1 MYLIT
6 KDIISQIR
14 GIDSSETMVYSTRL
28 YLTWRSM
35 SEPTLLHVVCDYAA
49 NGMEF
54 GEISTRLQL
63 HLDAPHGVRIH
74 PTSVPPLDTM
84 AVGFVTA
91 QYAFAPRNGKL
102 VIYGN
107 AAPRRDKNQAKKD
120 NSDNGIKYVRLDND
134 VEIINVYSEY
144 AFGFVKDH
152 IVEYRDID
160 CPNGGSQFRSRDFFP
175 ERVARLIN
183 GDRSVLTKKLDIKSI
198 PEIPNNLV
206 AWTDGFG
213 NIKTTMRRADLQKRG
228 FKNGQK
234 VQVILNGVSML
245 GVIAEGG
252 FAVDRGVLAV
262 NAGSSGYDNPFIE
275 LFLRVH
281 HMREKTAAVRFDY
294 PEGGTPL
301 EIKPLE

>member
-1 MYLIT
+1 M
-6 KDIISQIR
+6 
-14 GIDSSETMVYSTRL
+14 ST
-28 YLTWRSM
+28 
-35 SEPTLLHVVCDYAA
+35 PTLLHVICDYAP

-54 GEISTRLQL
+54 GEISSRL
-63 HLDAPHGVRIH
+63 HLHLADPHGVRIH
-74 PTSVPPLDTM
+74 PTSVPSLDTM
-84 AVGFVTA
+84 AIGFVTA
-91 QYAFAPRNGKL
+91 QYAFAPHNGKM

-107 AAPRRDKNQAKKD
+107 AAPRRDKSKAKKD
-120 NSDNGIKYVRLDND
+120 NSDNGIKYARLDNG

-175 ERVARLIN
+175 ERVAQLVN
-183 GDRSVLTKKLDIKSI
+183 GDRSILTKELDINDI

-206 AWTDGFG
+206 SWTDGFG
-213 NIKTTMRRADLQKRG
+213 NIKTTMRRSDLDALG
-228 FKNGQK
+228 LKNGQK

-245 GVIAEGG
+245 GIIAEGG
-252 FAVDRGVLAV
+252 FSVDRGVLAV
-262 NAGSSGYDNPFIE
+262 NAGSSGFENPFIE

-294 PEGGTPL
+294 PEGGTEL